1 MAESKIKEARL
12 RAGLS
17 RADMSKQFDIP
28 ARTLED
34 WESGRRKPPAY
45 VEKLIVDKLV
55 CQYDKEKYGNKSHIE
70 LEIASLQNWITDLSY
85 ELLSISEVT
94 AANIITQTYDMLDD
108 AVCAM
113 YKEE

>member
-1 MAESKIKEARL
+1 MTESKIKEARL

-17 RADMSKQFDIP
+17 RAEMSKQFDIP
-28 ARTLED
+28 ARTIED

-55 CQYDKEKYGNKSHIE
+55 CKYDKENYGDKTNIE
-70 LEIASLQNWITDLSY
+70 LEIGALQNWITDLHY
-85 ELLSISEVT
+85 EMKYIGEDT
-94 AANIITQTYDMLDD
+94 AANIVMQAYDILDD

-113 YKEE
+113 EKEE